1 LARYYFDTSAFTK
14 FYHPE
19 VGSAR
24 VTKIVQDPASVLQ
37 ISNLAILE
45 TQSAFAMKVRT
56 AVLDQAHAEAAMD
69 KVFKDLATGLFFAVK
84 LDESHVDDA
93 RALVRKYGYA
103 RRMRT
108 LDALQLAV
116 ALDLRRRNLVDTFV
130 VADKLL
136 AEIAMLEA
144 LVVENPEDTP

>member
-1 LARYYFDTSAFTK
+1 MARRYFDTSAFTK

-24 VTKIVQDPASVLQ
+24 VTAIVQDPASVLQ

-69 KVFKDLATGLFFAVK
+69 KVFKDLAAGLFFAVK

-93 RALVRKYGYA
+93 RALVRKHGYA

-116 ALDLRRRNLVDTFV
+116 ALDLRRRSLFDIFV

-136 AEIAMLEA
+136 AEIAVLEA
-144 LVVENPEDTP
+144 LVVENPEDAP